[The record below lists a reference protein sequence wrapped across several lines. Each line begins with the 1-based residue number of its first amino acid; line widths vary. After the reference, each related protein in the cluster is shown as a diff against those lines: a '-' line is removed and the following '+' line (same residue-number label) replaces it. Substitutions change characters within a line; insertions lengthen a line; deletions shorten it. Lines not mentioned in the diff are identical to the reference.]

1 MMKEIKKLVAEL
13 EAAGLEVSITRGKH
27 HVKVIN
33 PITNRVVFFG
43 GQSLGDR
50 RAAKNIQR
58 DLKLV
63 GFTGEV
69 NS

>member
-1 MMKEIKKLVAEL
+1 MLKDIKKLLVEL
-13 EAAGLEVSITRGKH
+13 KAAGLEVSVTRGKH
-27 HVKVIN
+27 HVRVFN
-33 PITNRVVFFG
+33 PVTKKVVFFG

-50 RAAKNIQR
+50 RAAKNIER

-63 GFTGEV
+63 GFKGEV

>member
-33 PITNRVVFFG
+33 PLTHRVVFFG